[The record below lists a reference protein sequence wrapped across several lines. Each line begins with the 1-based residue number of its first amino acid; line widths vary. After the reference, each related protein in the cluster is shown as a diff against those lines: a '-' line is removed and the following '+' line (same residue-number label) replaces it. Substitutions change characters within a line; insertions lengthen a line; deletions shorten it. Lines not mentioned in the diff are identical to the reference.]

1 MPALNRFAQA
11 LQPWLNLFLEAHCPL
26 CQRSTAAVFCQ
37 DCQRQLQG
45 CRFPQSAQTWQGELP
60 VLAWGRYEGKL
71 KRALAGLK
79 YDQQPQIAQ
88 PLGEWLAQ
96 TWLSASESSEQFK
109 ARSQPVVVPIPLH
122 PDKLQ
127 QRGYNQ
133 AALLAQAFC
142 DRTGLPLQA
151 QGLTRVRSTEAQ
163 FGLSE
168 AARNQNLADAFAI
181 APHWHR
187 QKPASVLLLDD
198 IYTTGATARSAA
210 QTLRSHGIRVLGMV
224 AIAQALPHSQ
234 RELKKAE
241 P

>member
-1 MPALNRFAQA
+1 M
-11 LQPWLNLFLEAHCPL
+11 
-26 CQRSTAAVFCQ
+26 
-37 DCQRQLQG
+37 
-45 CRFPQSAQTWQGELP
+45 
-60 VLAWGRYEGKL
+60 LAWGRYEGKL

-96 TWLSASESSEQFK
+96 TWLSLPSSR
-109 ARSQPVVVPIPLH
+109 RSQERSRPVVVPIPLH
-122 PDKLQ
+122 PEKLQ

-151 QGLTRVRSTEAQ
+151 QGLMRVRSTEAQ

-168 AARNQNLADAFAI
+168 AARNQNLVGAFAI
-181 APHWHR
+181 APQWQR

-210 QTLRSHGIRVLGMV
+210 QTLRSQGIRVVGMV

-234 RELKKAE
+234 RELKKVE
-241 P
+241 R

>member
-1 MPALNRFAQA
+1 MPSLNRLTQA
-11 LQPWLNLFLEAHCPL
+11 VQPWLNLFLEAHCPL

-45 CRFPQSAQTWQGELP
+45 CRFSQPGQNWQGELP
-60 VLAWGRYEGKL
+60 VLAWGKYEGKL

-96 TWLSASESSEQFK
+96 TWLSASAGFGQFR

-122 PDKLQ
+122 PEKLQ

-181 APHWHR
+181 APHWQR

-210 QTLRSHGIRVLGMV
+210 QTLRSRGIRVLGVV
-224 AIAQALPHSQ
+224 AIAQALQHGSAQ
-234 RELKKAE
+234 V
-241 P
+241 